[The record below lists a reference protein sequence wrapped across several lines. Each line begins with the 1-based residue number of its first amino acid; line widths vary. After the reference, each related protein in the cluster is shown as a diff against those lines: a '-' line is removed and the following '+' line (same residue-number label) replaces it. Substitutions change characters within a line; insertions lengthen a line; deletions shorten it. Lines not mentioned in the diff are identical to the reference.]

1 MTDDGGFQPHTKDPI
16 PREEIEAVG
25 ADWTELTDYVRM
37 LRDALEDSEQHRADL
52 EDIEEDKPAISD
64 RGFRPNG
71 WVGQF
76 TEGVEVWPYKLDRD
90 EFNSLVKD
98 VQGWV
103 ELIGA
108 NTIGSQMPVSTERL
122 IDPDA
127 RIGTYSRLLIE
138 QTETILA
145 GRPPTAVQRRRE
157 RGQAVRGQI
166 DARGTMELQATGTA
180 QVVSTQVSFT
190 QNTPAARLLVRFH
203 VALARE
209 MHRLSEAYEY
219 YEHVFGDRIIYHQ
232 RLLSRTPFD
241 RLVGPA
247 VESEFSDPRVL
258 SEIRAGASPA
268 MQTVI
273 DLWESFKRERAL
285 EAGLREN
292 FDTMVKPMGKTYE
305 LWCLGVLLELLAE
318 LTDVDPERSEIKEC
332 YTFGDRVRLH
342 YDAKRSLNDYS
353 QYFYEDRVLPT
364 RGGRPDFTIA
374 VDDSIRWIGDA
385 KYKQGKEKGYQPLRL
400 SDYQRFNT
408 YLLDYLDLE
417 GPVGSAF
424 LYPAKQVSGFDVEMQ
439 AYTIRHQPLRPR
451 NQIVQRADLADEL
464 AQILPGDSRAE

>member
-1 MTDDGGFQPHTKDPI
+1 MANDDGFRPYTRYPI
-16 PREEIEAVG
+16 PQAKIEAAG
-25 ADWTELTDYVRM
+25 TDWAALTDYVGM
-37 LRDALEDSEQHRADL
+37 LRNALEVSEQHRDDL
-52 EDIEEDKPAISD
+52 GDIEEDKPAITD
-64 RGFRPNG
+64 EGFRPNG

-76 TEGVEVWPYKLDRD
+76 TEGVEVWPHKLDRD
-90 EFNSLVKD
+90 EFASLVKD

-108 NTIGSQMPVSTERL
+108 NTIGSRMPVSTERL

-157 RGQAVRGQI
+157 RGQAVRGQV
-166 DARGTMELQATGTA
+166 DARRTMELQATGTA

-209 MHRLSEAYEY
+209 MHRLREAYDY
-219 YEHVFGDRIIYHQ
+219 YEHVFGERITYHQ
-232 RLLSRTPFD
+232 RLLSRSPFD

-247 VESEFSDPRVL
+247 VESDFSDPRVL
-258 SEIRAGASPA
+258 SEIRVGASPA
-268 MQTVI
+268 MQTVV
-273 DLWESFKRERAL
+273 DLWESFEREKAL
-285 EAGLREN
+285 EAGLREH

-318 LTDVDPERSEIKEC
+318 LTDVDPDRHDIKEC
-332 YTFGDRVRLH
+332 YTFGDRVRLY
-342 YDAKRSLNDYS
+342 YDAEDPLTDYS
-353 QYFYEDRVLPT
+353 QYFSENGALPT
-364 RGGRPDFTIA
+364 RGGRPDFAIA
-374 VDDSIRWIGDA
+374 VDDAIRWVGDA
-385 KYKQGKEKGYQPLRL
+385 KYKQEGERGHQPLQL

-408 YLLDYLDLE
+408 YLLDYLDLD
-417 GPVGSAF
+417 GPVGSAI
-424 LYPAKQVSGFDVEMQ
+424 LYPAEHVRGFDVEMQ
-439 AYTIRHQPLRPR
+439 DYTIHHQPLRPR
-451 NQIVQRADLADEL
+451 SQVDQRAALEDEL
-464 AQILPGDSRAE
+464 TQVLPGYSGAE